1 MFLTS
6 IYLSAPYRMHD
17 NEEISQNR
25 NNTLRARPTMPKY
38 MFSGSYTKKGVAGL
52 LNEGGSARRDEAER
66 IAKSLGGSLEAYYWC
81 YGETDFMCIMD
92 IPESA
97 KAAKLALTVGASGT
111 FNGKLTPLI
120 TVDEMDEIC
129 KTDIGEFTLPGQ

>member
-1 MFLTS
+1 
-6 IYLSAPYRMHD
+6 
-17 NEEISQNR
+17 
-25 NNTLRARPTMPKY
+25 MPKY

-52 LNEGGSARRDEAER
+52 LNEGGSARRDEAEK

-120 TVDEMDEIC
+120 TVDEMMRFATQILESSLCQANSAPTSTNTNIVPITQD
-129 KTDIGEFTLPGQ
+129 TY

>member
-1 MFLTS
+1 MEFYAQIHVFGKL
-6 IYLSAPYRMHD
+6 H
-17 NEEISQNR
+17 
-25 NNTLRARPTMPKY
+25 
-38 MFSGSYTKKGVAGL
+38 KKRRCRTPRG
-52 LNEGGSARRDEAER
+52 GGSARRDEAER
-66 IAKSLGGSLEAYYWC
+66 IAKSLGGALEAYYWC

-129 KTDIGEFTLPGQ
+129 NTDIGEFTLPGQ

>member
-1 MFLTS
+1 
-6 IYLSAPYRMHD
+6 
-17 NEEISQNR
+17 
-25 NNTLRARPTMPKY
+25 MPKY

-52 LNEGGSARRDEAER
+52 LNEGGSARRDEAEK

-111 FNGKLTPLI
+111 FNGRLTPLI

-129 KTDIGEFTLPGQ
+129 DTDIGEFTLPGQ